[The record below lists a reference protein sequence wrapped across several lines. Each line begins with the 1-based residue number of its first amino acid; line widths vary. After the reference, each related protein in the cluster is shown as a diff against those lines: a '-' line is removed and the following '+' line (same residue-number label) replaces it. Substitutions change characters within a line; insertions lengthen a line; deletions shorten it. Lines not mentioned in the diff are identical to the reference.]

1 MIDLKP
7 PSVKPER
14 RRAGYGWVSFLSGM
28 SSEGRRLELLEVI
41 AAAPVSPLDHPVEH
55 AGAALWDE
63 VAVAAIHR
71 TVIGHRPLQATDAAS
86 QFHVTLEVER

>member
-1 MIDLKP
+1 MIDPKP

-14 RRAGYGWVSFLSGM
+14 RRAGYGCVSFLSGM
-28 SSEGRRLELLEVI
+28 SSEGLELLEVI

-63 VAVAAIHR
+63 VAVAAIQR
-71 TVIGHRPLQATDAAS
+71 TAIHQLQTTDAAS